1 MRQIFLFTCTLL
13 LITSCT
19 FSPKPMEG
27 DENKQ
32 EVNEELVCTSHLDIL
47 PISINGSHPPQE
59 SFDYSMNI
67 IKKYTTNNI
76 KIHNTIKLTIK
87 PELINTFINELG
99 RHKVVKYLSPN
110 EKQLLEKELK
120 KLPLRNSIVMVYTPD
135 LICPRNGKS
144 KLRGYAFPSDYKYN
158 VVAYNST
165 TINAAPV
172 ISDVQAWKIV
182 LTHEIGHRLG
192 VPASVT
198 HNKAGH
204 CNNRDCVMYARPD
217 WQAVLSVL
225 IHGMPYDF
233 CDDCKLELKYKK
245 ESCGTYVYNYEDV
258 IYEAPQPVVYEVNG
272 TLNRIYTP
280 DVVTD
285 APKHNTP
292 Q

>member
-1 MRQIFLFTCTLL
+1 MKRIFLLIPIL
-13 LITSCT
+13 ILITSCT

-27 DENKQ
+27 QENKQ
-32 EVNEELVCTSHLDIL
+32 EVNENLVCTGEIEIL
-47 PISINGSHPPQE
+47 PISINGSLPPKE

-67 IKKYTTNNI
+67 IKKYTSSNM
-76 KIHNTIKLTIK
+76 KIHDTIDVTLY
-87 PELINTFINELG
+87 EEDINNFINSLG
-99 RHKVVKYLSPN
+99 RHKQVKYLSKIQTP
-110 EKQLLEKELK
+110 KLK
-120 KLPLRNSIVMVYTPD
+120 KALDGLHNRHSIVMVYTPD
-135 LICPRNGKS
+135 LICPANGKS

-204 CNNRDCVMYARPD
+204 CNNRDCVMYAKPD
-217 WQAVLSVL
+217 LQAVLSVL
-225 IHGMPYDF
+225 THGMPYDF
-233 CDDCKLELKYKK
+233 CDDCKLELKYQK
-245 ESCGTYVYNYEDV
+245 ESCGAYSYNDV
-258 IYEAPQPVVYEVNG
+258 IYEAPLPIVDGNTTISSEIYSPVG
-272 TLNRIYTP
+272 TYDTTEYNST
-280 DVVTD
+280 
-285 APKHNTP
+285 

>member
-1 MRQIFLFTCTLL
+1 MKRIFLLISTLI

-27 DENKQ
+27 QENKQ
-32 EVNEELVCTSHLDIL
+32 EVNENLVCTGKIDIL
-47 PISINGSHPPQE
+47 PISINGSLPPKE

-67 IKKYTTNNI
+67 IQKYTSKNMEVFD
-76 KIHNTIKLTIK
+76 TIELTIEEK
-87 PELINTFINELG
+87 NINNFINSLG
-99 RHKVVKYLSPN
+99 RHKQVKYLS
-110 EKQLLEKELK
+110 EEQTLKLEKVLNG
-120 KLPLRNSIVMVYTPD
+120 LDNRHSIVMVYTPD
-135 LICPRNGKS
+135 LICPKNGKS

-204 CNNRDCVMYARPD
+204 CNNRECVMYARPD
-217 WQAVLSVL
+217 LQAVLSVL

-233 CDDCKLELKYKK
+233 CDDCKLELKYQK
-245 ESCGTYVYNYEDV
+245 ESCGAYSYNDV
-258 IYEAPQPVVYEVNG
+258 IYEAPLPVVYGNTTITSEIYYPDAVIG
-272 TLNRIYTP
+272 TSDYNST
-280 DVVTD
+280 
-285 APKHNTP
+285 

>member
-1 MRQIFLFTCTLL
+1 MKRFFLLIPILL
-13 LITSCT
+13 LVTSCT
-19 FSPKPMEG
+19 FTPKPMENE
-27 DENKQ
+27 ENKQ
-32 EVNEELVCTSHLDIL
+32 EVNEKLVCASSIDIL
-47 PISINGSHPPQE
+47 PISINGSHPPKE
-59 SFDYSMNI
+59 SFDFSMNK
-67 IKKYTTNNI
+67 IKKYTSSNMKIHDTI
-76 KIHNTIKLTIK
+76 KITIAENDIDS
-87 PELINTFINELG
+87 FISELG
-99 RHKVVKYLSPN
+99 QNKKVNYLSA
-110 EKQLLEKELK
+110 EKKELLERELN
-120 KLPLRNSIVMVYTPD
+120 KLPKKNSIVMVYTPD
-135 LICPRNGKS
+135 LVCPMNGVS

-204 CNNRDCVMYARPD
+204 CNNRECVMYARPD

-233 CDDCKLELKYKK
+233 CDDCKLELKYTKDVCK
-245 ESCGTYVYNYEDV
+245 SFSHSGTVYGTTPQV
-258 IYEAPQPVVYEVNG
+258 IYEDTNITSEIYYPDAVVGGYDYNI
-272 TLNRIYTP
+272 T
-280 DVVTD
+280 
-285 APKHNTP
+285 